1 MVENVEV
8 RSGKEFNY
16 MIDFTKNTNRVEL
29 RVLGLEHMEYTPV
42 LSADNGRYNYRN
54 AIPNDAL
61 ERIYVPLSSNTRSEG
76 KIFTYNILRLMEDR
90 WVSLHFLDN
99 RGNNIIPEFEGLNI
113 IEEIMKSPKYN
124 QQMDLDREDYYE
136 IELKFDG
143 LTLVSM
149 KINGWEIISINPEV

>member
-1 MVENVEV
+1 M
-8 RSGKEFNY
+8 
-16 MIDFTKNTNRVEL
+16 
-29 RVLGLEHMEYTPV
+29 
-42 LSADNGRYNYRN
+42 
-54 AIPNDAL
+54 
-61 ERIYVPLSSNTRSEG
+61 
-76 KIFTYNILRLMEDR
+76 
-90 WVSLHFLDN
+90 DN

>member
-1 MVENVEV
+1 
-8 RSGKEFNY
+8 
-16 MIDFTKNTNRVEL
+16 
-29 RVLGLEHMEYTPV
+29 ME
-42 LSADNGRYNYRN
+42 
-54 AIPNDAL
+54 I
-61 ERIYVPLSSNTRSEG
+61 
-76 KIFTYNILRLMEDR
+76 ILYQN
-90 WVSLHFLDN
+90 SK
-99 RGNNIIPEFEGLNI
+99 GLNI

>member
-1 MVENVEV
+1 M
-8 RSGKEFNY
+8 
-16 MIDFTKNTNRVEL
+16 
-29 RVLGLEHMEYTPV
+29 
-42 LSADNGRYNYRN
+42 
-54 AIPNDAL
+54 
-61 ERIYVPLSSNTRSEG
+61 
-76 KIFTYNILRLMEDR
+76 
-90 WVSLHFLDN
+90 
-99 RGNNIIPEFEGLNI
+99 NI